1 MYLKIHLH
9 IVSFI
14 KENKVFTLGMLLLA
28 ILLLKNPLS
37 PNNIIS
43 NLEPSPDSI
52 HYLNPLVSLLQGKG
66 LVLSYQ
72 NRSIPAQVPPLY
84 SLVLLPL
91 YLIFREIR
99 FFYVTNVLLTIISAI
114 LFYKIITKLI
124 TDKILKS
131 ILFLAFATN
140 YIIYWYPSVAMA
152 ENLLI
157 PLYLLSIWLLLQPVT
172 FTVALLI
179 SFLVMAFFATK
190 YIAWILSLSLTALF
204 IVKLFAVKTAPRR
217 KYLFLSLFFLN
228 LLILFSVFAY
238 AEYLNKGVNIFN
250 VIRNNLHQLVAVFL
264 SFFTKPQVEAIH
276 QTAKATVT
284 YSKFYMADS
293 FIRYLAG
300 IMGGPV
306 TVVGVDFIIL
316 PIIVGMTSIP
326 AIFTNLFTGK
336 NRLLSFYLF
345 ISIVG
350 TLYFISTFRT
360 VDARYLFALIP
371 AFFLI
376 FGLFLDTLCKLLVN
390 RNRKIYVYLL
400 LGFVYAAIS
409 LDVFPLVIK
418 QLKINFFRPDV
429 AMNYEAIMTMNAYTN
444 KLTEVPKPVIISVL
458 SPFMI
463 DFYSNR
469 KYEVL
474 PLSRGQYF
482 TDNLEKVWGINP
494 KNSLNGI
501 YGDYLADGRL
511 VLISLYDTDDDI
523 WVIFDMKKIKEKFNL
538 LLAIQGCNDKCNLYK
553 LEHK

>member
-1 MYLKIHLH
+1 
-9 IVSFI
+9 
-14 KENKVFTLGMLLLA
+14 MLLLA

-204 IVKLFAVKTAPRR
+204 IVKLFI
-217 KYLFLSLFFLN
+217 YL
-228 LLILFSVFAY
+228 
-238 AEYLNKGVNIFN
+238 
-250 VIRNNLHQLVAVFL
+250 
-264 SFFTKPQVEAIH
+264 
-276 QTAKATVT
+276 
-284 YSKFYMADS
+284 
-293 FIRYLAG
+293 
-300 IMGGPV
+300 
-306 TVVGVDFIIL
+306 
-316 PIIVGMTSIP
+316 
-326 AIFTNLFTGK
+326 
-336 NRLLSFYLF
+336 
-345 ISIVG
+345 
-350 TLYFISTFRT
+350 
-360 VDARYLFALIP
+360 
-371 AFFLI
+371 
-376 FGLFLDTLCKLLVN
+376 
-390 RNRKIYVYLL
+390 
-400 LGFVYAAIS
+400 
-409 LDVFPLVIK
+409 
-418 QLKINFFRPDV
+418 
-429 AMNYEAIMTMNAYTN
+429 
-444 KLTEVPKPVIISVL
+444 
-458 SPFMI
+458 
-463 DFYSNR
+463 
-469 KYEVL
+469 
-474 PLSRGQYF
+474 
-482 TDNLEKVWGINP
+482 
-494 KNSLNGI
+494 
-501 YGDYLADGRL
+501 
-511 VLISLYDTDDDI
+511 
-523 WVIFDMKKIKEKFNL
+523 
-538 LLAIQGCNDKCNLYK
+538 
-553 LEHK
+553 